1 MPTGFEEANDFRDR
15 LTDWLAEGEHER
27 LEFKQAVPKNLADDI
42 AGMANTAGGTILI
55 GVTDKGEP
63 VDVQTSNRLLGQ
75 IQDMAGNCDPPV
87 NARASVLDGVIVI
100 EVEESTKKPV
110 QSKGGFFQRVGAST
124 RKMKHGEVMAVFQ
137 QYPSPEYGSLKVE
150 GFNYPDDMNWEN
162 YQDWLERAGLST
174 TQPAETM
181 LRNIDVA
188 EGSAEELAMK
198 NAGAMFFA
206 REPSRFCPD
215 ASVTCILFNGKERVK
230 IIDRKDF
237 SGGMLSDIEDTMN
250 FIERN
255 TRVAYE
261 IKSLQRENIPAYP
274 MEAVRE
280 ALLNAVMHRDWYLTG
295 ANVHVEILSD
305 RLEIKSP
312 GNFPTGVTL
321 ETLGQAAV
329 RRNPLV
335 ADLLGRVGLVERA
348 GTGIERMRV
357 EALSRGYPEP
367 EFKEDTFVTVIFR
380 QHPKTLTDMEL
391 RDRQE
396 QQ

>member
-1 MPTGFEEANDFRDR
+1 MASDLDKGSDFSSR
-15 LTDWLAEGEHER
+15 LAGLLAEGEHER
-27 LEFKQAVPKNLADDI
+27 LEFKQAMPKNLADNI

-63 VDVQTSNRLLGQ
+63 VGVQTSNRLLGQ
-75 IQDMAGNCDPPV
+75 IQDMASNCDPSV
-87 NARASVLDGVIVI
+87 NALASMQDGVIVI
-100 EVEESTKKPV
+100 EVEESRQKPV

-124 RKMKHGEVMAVFQ
+124 RKMKHEDVVAMFQ
-137 QYPSPEYGSLKVE
+137 QYPSPEYGSLIAE
-150 GFNYPDDMNWEN
+150 GFIYPDDMSWEN
-162 YQDWLERAGLST
+162 YQDWLGRAGLST
-174 TQPAETM
+174 TQPAEAM
-181 LRNIDVA
+181 LCNVEVA
-188 EGSAEELAMK
+188 EGSGEELAMK
-198 NAGAMFFA
+198 NAGVMFFA
-206 REPSRFCPD
+206 NEPRRFCPD
-215 ASVTCILFNGKERVK
+215 AVITCILFNGTERVK

-237 SGGMLSDIEDTMN
+237 SRGMLSDIEDTMN

-261 IKSLQRENIPAYP
+261 IKSLHRENIPAYP

-312 GNFPTGVTL
+312 GSFPEGVTL
-321 ETLGQAAV
+321 ATLGQAAV

-348 GTGIERMRV
+348 GTGIGRMRV

-367 EFKEDTFVTVIFR
+367 EFKEDSFVTVVFR
-380 QHPKTLTDMEL
+380 PHPKTLTD
-391 RDRQE
+391 RE
-396 QQ
+396 QQAR

>member
-1 MPTGFEEANDFRDR
+1 MASGLEKASDFSSR
-15 LTDWLAEGEHER
+15 LVGLLAEGEHER
-27 LEFKQAVPKNLADDI
+27 LEFKQAMPKNLADHI

-55 GVTDKGEP
+55 GVTDEGEP
-63 VDVQTSNRLLGQ
+63 VGVQASNRLLGQ
-75 IQDMAGNCDPPV
+75 IQDMAGNCDPSV
-87 NARASVLDGVIVI
+87 NARAFVLDNVIVV
-100 EVEESTKKPV
+100 EVEESRQKPV

-124 RKMKHGEVMAVFQ
+124 RKMRHDDVAAMFQ
-137 QYPSPEYGSLKVE
+137 RYPSPEYGSLIAA
-150 GFNYPDDMNWEN
+150 GFSYPDDMNWEN
-162 YQDWLERAGLST
+162 YHGWLERAGLST
-174 TQPAETM
+174 TQPAEAM
-181 LRNIDVA
+181 LCNVDVA
-188 EGSAEELAMK
+188 EGTDDELAMR
-198 NAGAMFFA
+198 NAGVMFFA
-206 REPSRFCPD
+206 SEPRRFCPD
-215 ASVTCILFNGKERVK
+215 AVITCILFNGTERVK

-237 SGGMLSDIEDTMN
+237 SGGMLSDIDDSMN

-261 IKSLQRENIPAYP
+261 IKSLYRENILAYP

-295 ANVHVEILSD
+295 ANVHVEILAD

-312 GNFPTGVTL
+312 GRFPEGVTL

-335 ADLLGRVGLVERA
+335 ADLLARAGLVERA

-367 EFKEDTFVTVIFR
+367 EFKEDTFVTVAFR
-380 QHPKTLTDMEL
+380 PHPKTLTD
-391 RDRQE
+391 RE
-396 QQ
+396 QQNG